1 MTTQVQPQDKT
12 VNANGLNLHYLDWG
26 NTGKPTVLLIHG
38 LRGHAHSWDDVSVSL
53 CQDFHVL
60 SLDQR
65 GRGDTDWA
73 KDGDYGTDAYVA
85 DLAGFCDA
93 LGLNSFILCGHS
105 MGGRNAMTFGSRY
118 PEKLQKLI
126 IVDVGPDFDPK
137 GSQRISQEIIN
148 VPEEFDSFEAVVEY
162 QGKQNTFAS
171 DAVLRRRLTYA
182 TKQLPNGKI
191 GWKYDLVIREQ
202 RRQGTVPPSQDLWP
216 EIPKITCPT
225 LIVRG
230 MDTDVLAA
238 EVARRMV
245 DVMPKAQIT
254 EIPRAG
260 HMVFEDN
267 PTDFN
272 NAVGAFLR

>member
-26 NTGKPTVLLIHG
+26 NTGKPTLVLIHG
-38 LRGHAHSWDDVSVSL
+38 LRGHAHSWDDVSASL

-85 DLAGFCDA
+85 DLAGFADA

-118 PEKLQKLI
+118 PEKLEKLI
-126 IVDVGPDFDPK
+126 VVDMGPDINRE
-137 GSQRISQEIIN
+137 GGQRISREIVN

-182 TKQLPNGKI
+182 TKLLSNGKI
-191 GWKYDLVIREQ
+191 GWKYDLAIREQ

-238 EVARRMV
+238 EVAQRMV
-245 DVMPKAQIT
+245 EVMPNAQIV
-254 EIPRAG
+254 EIPRSG

-267 PTDFN
+267 PSDFN
-272 NAVGAFLR
+272 TAVPGPTR

>member
-12 VNANGLNLHYLDWG
+12 VNANGLSLHYLDWG
-26 NTGKPTVLLIHG
+26 NSGKPTLVMIHG
-38 LRGHAHSWDDVSVSL
+38 LRGHAHSWDDVSASL

-85 DLAGFCDA
+85 DLAGFCEA
-93 LGLNSFILCGHS
+93 LGLSSFILCGHS

-118 PEKLQKLI
+118 PEKLEKLI
-126 IVDVGPDFDPK
+126 VVDMGPDINRE
-137 GSQRISQEIIN
+137 GGQRISREIVN

-162 QGKQNTFAS
+162 MTKQNRFAS
-171 DAVLRRRLTYA
+171 DAVIRRRLTYA
-182 TKQLPNGKI
+182 TKLLSNGMI
-191 GWKYDLVIREQ
+191 GWKYDLAIREE
-202 RRQGTVPPSQDLWP
+202 RRKGTVAPSQDLWP

-230 MDTDVLAA
+230 METDILTPETAQ
-238 EVARRMV
+238 RMV
-245 DVMPKAQIT
+245 EVMPNAQIT
-254 EIPRAG
+254 EIPQAG

-267 PTDFN
+267 PSDFN
-272 NAVGAFLR
+272 TAVGAFLT

>member
-38 LRGHAHSWDDVSVSL
+38 LRGHAHSWDDVSASL

-60 SLDQR
+60 ALDQR

-85 DLAGFCDA
+85 DLSAFCDA
-93 LGLNSFILCGHS
+93 LGLSSFILGGHS
-105 MGGRNAMTFGSRY
+105 MGGRNAMTFGSRC
-118 PEKLQKLI
+118 PAKLEKLI
-126 IVDVGPDFDPK
+126 IADVGPDFDPR
-137 GSQRISQEIIN
+137 GSHRISQEIIN
-148 VPEEFDSFEAVVEY
+148 VPEEFDSFEAVMEY

-182 TKQLPNGKI
+182 TKLLSNGKI

-202 RRQGTVPPSQDLWP
+202 RRQGTVPASDDLWP

-238 EVARRMV
+238 EVAQRMV
-245 DVMPKAQIT
+245 DVMPNARIT
-254 EIPRAG
+254 EIPQAG

-267 PTDFN
+267 PSDFN
-272 NAVGAFLR
+272 TAVGAFLK

>member
-38 LRGHAHSWDDVSVSL
+38 LRGHAHSWDDVSASL

-60 SLDQR
+60 ALDQR

-238 EVARRMV
+238 EVAQRMV
-245 DVMPKAQIT
+245 DVMPKAQIV
-254 EIPRAG
+254 EVPRAG

-272 NAVGAFLR
+272 AAVGAFLR

>member
-105 MGGRNAMTFGSRY
+105 RGGRNAMTFGSRY

-238 EVARRMV
+238 EVAQRMV
-245 DVMPKAQIT
+245 EDMPKAQIT